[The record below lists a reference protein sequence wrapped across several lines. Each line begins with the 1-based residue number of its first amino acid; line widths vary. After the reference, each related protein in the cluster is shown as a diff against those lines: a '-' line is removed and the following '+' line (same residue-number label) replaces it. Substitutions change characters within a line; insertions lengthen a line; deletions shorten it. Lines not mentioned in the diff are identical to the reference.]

1 MRGVRSTLVLFV
13 LAVGLGGYAYFI
25 EGERP
30 AAPSEAPLDAKSRSV
45 DGRVWMV
52 GRGRLC
58 RRGMGGR

>member
-30 AAPSEAPLDAKSRSV
+30 AAPSEAPLGETARFAQYDA
-45 DGRVWMV
+45 MV
-52 GRGRLC
+52 RQVPTVT
-58 RRGMGGR
+58 